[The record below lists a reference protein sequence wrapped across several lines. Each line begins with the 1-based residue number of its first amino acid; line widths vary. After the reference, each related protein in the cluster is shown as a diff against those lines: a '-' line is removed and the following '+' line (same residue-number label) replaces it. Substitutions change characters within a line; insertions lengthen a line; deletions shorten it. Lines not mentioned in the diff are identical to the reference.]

1 MATDLEKLVVQL
13 SADIKGYER
22 EMRKAMGV
30 TNSQARA
37 IENRYRQMNKN
48 LDAIGKSSARALIA
62 PLTGVGAALS
72 AREVLR
78 YADAW
83 TSAKNSLAVAGIVG
97 DRQVAVLERL
107 HQSAQANAAPIT
119 ALSDLFGKAAQ
130 ASDNLGASQEELL
143 KFSDG
148 VAVALR
154 VAGTSAGAASGALTQ
169 LGQLLGQARV
179 QAEEFNS
186 VNEGAR
192 PILIAVANGLDAAG
206 GSVSKLKSLVTDG
219 KVSGQQFFQAFLRG
233 LPTIQSMAANATQT
247 IDQGLTKI
255 NNAFTRYIGQTD
267 ESLSASQRLVAGLN
281 ALADNFDETA
291 DAVLKVAAIIAGALV
306 GRSIAGMI
314 ASLGLGIAALS
325 RFTAAIRSAMT
336 MASLSTALGGLS
348 AAAGPVG
355 LVIGGAV
362 VGALAL
368 FGTQSAKAT
377 EGARVYAKALE
388 EVEAKAKASAAA
400 VDEAG
405 NKYVEAQRN
414 SIEKGMAAA
423 EEALAALRREFDGS
437 IQLLDHF
444 TMRDFVSP
452 EQLEQLRELSRL
464 LKSGEKS
471 AEDVH
476 DELSR
481 LARTSYNGETLAQ
494 FLQPLLE
501 AMDKALAGLD
511 LLKEKRAELA
521 GAPSLRETEIAS
533 DRKYAELVKT
543 SKAFADEAARR
554 ASLTKDQLA
563 LETEIAKVRKDA
575 DAAGAIF
582 TEGQIK
588 AMAQANLA
596 GDARRGGEGKKA
608 KRERKD
614 DYERD
619 TQQVIDYTVALVAET
634 EATRHLNPLV
644 NDYGFAAEKARIQ
657 RELLTAAE
665 KAGKEVTPEL
675 RQEIAYLAEQYATAE
690 AEAAKLSET
699 QDKQRE
705 KFEFYRETVK
715 SAASGIASALSD
727 GKLEWEELG
736 DVAMSVLDRIIDK
749 MLNDLIDA
757 IFEVIA
763 ASNSG
768 GKGGIL
774 GMVANL
780 IGAGLGAAGG
790 GSGGGGGIGWADDT
804 FRADGGPVTRGKPYI
819 VGEKRPELF
828 VPDQNGRIV
837 PRLPT
842 AMPSLAGMNA
852 GVSTVFSPNISVD
865 ARGAQPGVGG
875 EIDAVMKRFEERWR
889 REFPQMTAKALKT
902 IKVMGLNQ

>member
-1 MATDLEKLVVQL
+1 
-13 SADIKGYER
+13 
-22 EMRKAMGV
+22 MRKAMGV

-83 TSAKNSLAVAGIVG
+83 TSAKNSLAVAGVVG

-107 HQSAQANAAPIT
+107 FQSAQANAAPIT

-154 VAGTSAGAASGALTQ
+154 VAGTSASQASGALTQ

-219 KVSGQQFFQAFLRG
+219 KVSGQAFFQAFLRG

-247 IDQGLTKI
+247 IDQGLTKV
-255 NNAFTRYIGQTD
+255 NNALTRYIGQTD

-281 ALADNFDETA
+281 ALADNFGETA
-291 DAVLKVAAIIAGALV
+291 DVVLQLAAVIAGALV

-314 ASLGLGIAALS
+314 AKLVVGGAALG
-325 RFTAAIRSAMT
+325 RFTQALRGAVT
-336 MASLSTALGGLS
+336 MASLASAFTGVG

-355 LVIGGAV
+355 LLIGGAV

-368 FGTQSAKAT
+368 FASSSGEASRAAKL
-377 EGARVYAKALE
+377 YANALA
-388 EVEAKAKASAAA
+388 EVEAAANKATPAVADAAA
-400 VDEAG
+400 AIDE
-405 NKYVEAQRN
+405 KTRN
-414 SIEKGMAAA
+414 DLTATL
-423 EEALAALRREFDGS
+423 ALAATEAEAAQRQIAELFDSLFRNVDLSIISPAQLKQLEDLRDGLHQGS
-437 IQLLDHF
+437 TSAKEAENRIFALANSDPNFQAIADALSPLLDN
-444 TMRDFVSP
+444 
-452 EQLEQLRELSRL
+452 LG
-464 LKSGEKS
+464 KAIAS
-471 AEDVH
+471 A
-476 DELSR
+476 
-481 LARTSYNGETLAQ
+481 
-494 FLQPLLE
+494 
-501 AMDKALAGLD
+501 D
-511 LLKEKRAELA
+511 LLRSKLA
-521 GAPSLRETEIAS
+521 KVGTTEIIEDRAS
-533 DRKYAELVKT
+533 RASADPSMDLIRQGQ
-543 SKAFADEAARR
+543 AFAKEAARR

-563 LETEIAKVRKDA
+563 LENEIAKVRKDA
-575 DAAGAIF
+575 DAAGALL
-582 TEGQIK
+582 TDKQIK
-588 AMAQANLA
+588 AIAQANLA
-596 GDARRGGEGKKA
+596 GDARRGGEGKKP

-614 DYERD
+614 DYERE

-634 EATRHLNPLV
+634 EATRQLNPLV
-644 NDYGFAAEKARIQ
+644 NDYGYAAEKARIE

-665 KAGKEVTPEL
+665 KAGKEVTPQL
-675 RQEIAYLAEQYATAE
+675 RQEIAHLADQYATAQ
-690 AEAAKLSET
+690 AEAAKLAET
-699 QDKQRE
+699 QEKQRE
-705 KFEFYRETVK
+705 QFEFYRESVK

-736 DVAMSVLDRIIDK
+736 DVAISTLDRIIDK

-757 IFEVIA
+757 IFDVIA
-763 ASNSG
+763 ASKSG
-768 GKGGIL
+768 GGSGIL

-780 IGAGLGAAGG
+780 LGGGISRFPSAPAGG
-790 GSGGGGGIGWADDT
+790 GTASGIGLYDTGGYTGDGPRKKPAGIVHAGEMVFNQDDVRRFGGPGALDSLRRNGLPALPSLRGLGGGGGNVNMNLSVTVQGNGDQELMARM
-804 FRADGGPVTRGKPYI
+804 RA
-819 VGEKRPELF
+819 
-828 VPDQNGRIV
+828 
-837 PRLPT
+837 
-842 AMPSLAGMNA
+842 
-852 GVSTVFSPNISVD
+852 
-865 ARGAQPGVGG
+865 GAQEVVGAALG
-875 EIDAVMKRFEERWR
+875 KFVKSK
-889 REFPQMTAKALKT
+889 EFPRALGQALPL
-902 IKVMGLNQ
+902 VRLHGFGG